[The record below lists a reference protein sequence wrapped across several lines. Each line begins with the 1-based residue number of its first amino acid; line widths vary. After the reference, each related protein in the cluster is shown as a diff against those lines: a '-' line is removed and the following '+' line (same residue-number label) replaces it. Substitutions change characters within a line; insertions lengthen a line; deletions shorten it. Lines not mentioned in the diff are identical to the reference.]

1 MNKCMVFFLVAVLIL
16 TITACE
22 SKKEADGNP
31 FENLGKIE
39 ESQEENIEE
48 ESTVE
53 SEDETSEE
61 TESVEDSEAA
71 MQLESYTEEELLG
84 TWYAWD
90 TNGNLLTL
98 RIDYN
103 ETAAGNEPFFVLNSY
118 NDIAPESRWGIWMET
133 DYSTIPEEVDKTTI
147 PSYQFMLYTINDAD
161 SMQVIDGITYTTS
174 VIVIPYNDGTL
185 HYKEM
190 KFSIDPETGV
200 PTPSEEIEWIFQKT
214 LPWSGTYEETLD
226 GIWLAQH
233 EEEVAFFIMNS
244 NGQFILQQ
252 EEAQVFG
259 IYTLNGEN
267 LTITAHTAEGE
278 AVSSDE
284 AAKEVYFKDGVI
296 QGDQEEEPFVLLEGG
311 ITGSYIAENGYHL
324 EFHEDGTFYL
334 SSGNNQTAGIY
345 TADGENVTMYSLF
358 GGGYTQSGFFASGTV
373 TADSADLI
381 NSEEN
386 HMVFNAE

>member
-1 MNKCMVFFLVAVLIL
+1 MKKCMVFFLVAVLIL

-22 SKKEADGNP
+22 SKKETDGNP

-71 MQLESYTEEELLG
+71 MQLESYTEEEFLG

-118 NDIAPESRWGIWMET
+118 NDIAPESRRGIWMPT

-147 PSYQFMLYTINDAD
+147 PSYQFMINTKNGVENG
-161 SMQVIDGITYTTS
+161 QENLTT
-174 VIVIPYNDGTL
+174 VNVLVYNDGTL

-190 KFSIDPETGV
+190 EFKIDPGTGV
-200 PTPSEEIEWIFQKT
+200 PTPIEETEWIFQKT

-226 GIWLAQH
+226 GVWLAQH

-259 IYTLNGEN
+259 TYTLNGEN

-278 AVSSDE
+278 AVSSD
-284 AAKEVYFKDGVI
+284 AAVKEVYLKDGMI
-296 QGDQEEEPFVLLEGG
+296 QGDQEEAPFVLLEGG

-324 EFHEDGTFYL
+324 EFHENGTFYL

-345 TADGENVTMYSLF
+345 TTDGENVTMYSLF